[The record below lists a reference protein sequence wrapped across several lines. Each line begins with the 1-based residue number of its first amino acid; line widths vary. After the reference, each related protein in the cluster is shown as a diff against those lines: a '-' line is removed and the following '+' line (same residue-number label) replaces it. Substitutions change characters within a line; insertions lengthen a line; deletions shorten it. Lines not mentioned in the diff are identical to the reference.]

1 MKGLTYYN
9 FTTLE
14 KQNYVKLYTILPKK
28 EEKTKIIDYKEDID
42 FKKLI
47 ETIKQKMEE
56 NKSIFLVSN
65 NKNFSSSLFK
75 LIFNLF
81 KEKNIN
87 ANIYVENIT

>member
-1 MKGLTYYN
+1 MEGLTYYN

-14 KQNYVKLYTILPKK
+14 KQNYVKLDTILPKK

-42 FKKLI
+42 FKKLV

-65 NKNFSSSLFK
+65 NKNFSNSLFK

-87 ANIYVENIT
+87 ANIYAENIT